1 MNEAVLIYPH
11 QLYPTTWAGFAKNR
25 PVFLIEESL
34 FLTEFKIHNQKL
46 LLHRLSLK
54 AYQKELT
61 EAGYTVHY
69 IDVLTH
75 PQTEDIFKKLDELN
89 IDTVHIADTTD
100 DWLERRI
107 KAGTAKYHQKRV
119 LYPSLL
125 FILQNDYKERYV
137 RSHKHLANFYK
148 SLRVDLN
155 LLIDKDNEPLGGQF
169 SFDQDNRSKLP
180 KSQPFPADIHYYK
193 NEDIEDALGWLETI
207 PGEHYGQKQVW
218 LPYDR
223 EGAWAFFQKFLNE
236 RFDNFGKY
244 EDAIITEHHRL
255 FHSAISP
262 LLNIGLLDP
271 SEVIKEAIAYGQKN
285 QVPLN
290 SIEGFLRQILGWREF
305 IRAAYEVDGRKM
317 RTRNYFNHSA
327 QLPDFM
333 WTGLCDLVPIKDA
346 VSKALQTGY
355 NHHIERLMVL
365 GNFLLLSETDPDE
378 VYSWFMTMYVDAYDW
393 VMVPNVYGMSQFAD
407 GGIFATK
414 PYISGGNYLKKM
426 SDYPKGDWEDIYTSL
441 YWNFINK
448 HRALFLKN
456 HRLSMMPR
464 LFDKMPEAVKKAHL
478 DKAEWF
484 LKNLAKQS

>member
-11 QLYPTTWAGFAKNR
+11 QLYPTSWAGFAKNR
-25 PVFLIEESL
+25 PIYLVEESL
-34 FLTEFKIHNQKL
+34 FLTEFKFHKQKL

-61 EAGYTVHY
+61 SAGYTVHY
-69 IDVLTH
+69 IDVVNH
-75 PQTEDIFKKLDELN
+75 PQTDDVFKKLHELGIN
-89 IDTVHIADTTD
+89 TIYIADTTD

-107 KAGTAKYHQKRV
+107 RASTTKYNQKRI
-119 LYPSLL
+119 LLPSEL
-125 FILQNDYKERYV
+125 FILKSDYQERYEKS
-137 RSHKHLANFYK
+137 RKHLANFYK
-148 SLRVDLN
+148 SLRIDLD
-155 LLIDKDNEPLGGQF
+155 LLLDKEGEPLGGQF
-169 SFDQDNRSKLP
+169 SFDEANRSKLP
-180 KSQPFPADIHYYK
+180 KSQPLPADILYYK
-193 NEDIEDALGWLETI
+193 NEDIEAALVWLKAL
-207 PGEHYGQKQVW
+207 PGEHFGEEQVW
-218 LPYDR
+218 LPYKR
-223 EGAWAFFQKFLNE
+223 EDALVFFRKFLSD

-244 EDAIITEHHRL
+244 EDAIISEHHRL

-262 LLNIGLLDP
+262 LLNIGLLNP
-271 SEVIKEAIAYGQKN
+271 KEVIEEAILYGQKN
-285 QVPLN
+285 RIPLN

-317 RTRNYFNHSA
+317 RTQNYFKHTRK
-327 QLPDFM
+327 LPDFM
-333 WTGLCDLVPIKDA
+333 WTGESDLKPISDA
-346 VSKALQTGY
+346 VGKALKTGY

-365 GNFLLLSETDPDE
+365 GNFLLLSEINPDE
-378 VYSWFMTMYVDAYDW
+378 VYGWFMAMYVDAYDW
-393 VMVPNVYGMSQFAD
+393 VMVPNVYSMSQFAD

-414 PYISGGNYLKKM
+414 PYISGSNYLRKM
-426 SDYPKGDWEDIYTSL
+426 SDYPKGDWEEIYTSL

-478 DKAEWF
+478 DRAERF